1 MRVKTPC
8 TWRIKASPSKSI
20 KIGAGKKRT
29 CSEAEGSAPESS
41 PPSTPCPNPTKEWK
55 KAKPKTENLLAL
67 VNNGFLREKENDL
80 WCAATGDPY
89 PMEKN
94 PDEIPMFAR
103 FAERGLALPASDIF
117 KGLLRY
123 YSIEYLNLNP
133 NGVFHVSVFV
143 HFCETFLGIKPHWI
157 LFRKF
162 FRVQP
167 QPSTNDPRVVRGA
180 GIQMREDA
188 TDQYLA

>member
-20 KIGAGKKRT
+20 KISAGKKRT

-89 PMEKN
+89 PMEKIRTRSPCL
-94 PDEIPMFAR
+94 PDLQSVDWHCPPVTSSRAYS
-103 FAERGLALPASDIF
+103 GTTASST
-117 KGLLRY
+117 
-123 YSIEYLNLNP
+123 SI
-133 NGVFHVSVFV
+133 
-143 HFCETFLGIKPHWI
+143 
-157 LFRKF
+157 
-162 FRVQP
+162 
-167 QPSTNDPRVVRGA
+167 
-180 GIQMREDA
+180 
-188 TDQYLA
+188 